1 MLELP
6 LKRKNLLLPMWT
18 QREELDTSSHMVS
31 GEEERVGYFS
41 LYIFNSRDSYMSLWD
56 AEGLLWKSFMG
67 VQML

>member
-1 MLELP
+1 
-6 LKRKNLLLPMWT
+6 
-18 QREELDTSSHMVS
+18 MVS